1 MRGND
6 VENFARNYEVSAD
19 QIYKTVRICFESSP
33 PVGLFLRDEIF
44 RLSLV
49 SDVGA
54 ENNICEKVSPAPA
67 YNLPPL

>member
-1 MRGND
+1 MRGNS
-6 VENFARNYEVSAD
+6 VENFVKNYKVSAD

-33 PVGLFLRDEIF
+33 PVGLFLRDKIF

-54 ENNICEKVSPAPA
+54 ENNICESFTCAC
-67 YNLPPL
+67 L